1 MKAGLWT
8 VDWSVGCTLVW
19 TINCTINFPFC
30 EVAQFMQY
38 HAPIHG
44 IVLILLNL
52 QSNFMDFCSMAISG
66 EDSGCTHMHVLA
78 TASMAVSCGGS
89 VTSSSLSAIHHHW

>member
-1 MKAGLWT
+1 MRMLRVSVKVGLWT
-8 VDWSVGCTLVW
+8 VDCSVGCTLDW
-19 TINCTINFPFC
+19 TINCTINFPYC
-30 EVAQFMQY
+30 KVAQFMQY

-66 EDSGCTHMHVLA
+66 EVSGHTPMHVLA
-78 TASMAVSCGGS
+78 TALMAASCGGS
-89 VTSSSLSAIHHHW
+89 VT